1 MKNLLIFLCCLL
13 PVVAFSQET
22 KPAYCNELPVS
33 YEKGAWS
40 AKGGKVVSKKPS
52 LPKFKTT
59 PVKEYKVQVAI
70 LKFTSPENYPFHE
83 SLIARHRPCEEVWV
97 IETKE
102 SFKTRAEADRFKNK
116 LKKLGYTGAYLIEM
130 VGWE

>member
-1 MKNLLIFLCCLL
+1 MKNLLVLLCCVL
-13 PVVAFSQET
+13 PMIAFSQEQ

-33 YEKGAWS
+33 YEKGAWTG
-40 AKGGKVVSKKPS
+40 KGIKPVKKPS

-83 SLIARHRPCEEVWV
+83 DLIARHRPCEEVWV
-97 IETKE
+97 VESKK
-102 SFKTRAEADRFKNK
+102 SFKNKADAEKLKAK
-116 LKKLGYTGAYLIEM
+116 LKKLGYSGAYIVDL